1 MTRSNSLK
9 KLVSIGAALLLAVGG
24 SLVAAEPASAG
35 VIPTPQTGGMGG
47 GPLFYAAPGTYSEG
61 DTVVVGT
68 GSWNT
73 GMATLTSATHEWF
86 KCTSATASTS
96 DSSVCTPINGGAPVN
111 AATYQGSLLTTTYV
125 IQQSDIGYWLR
136 VKVTAVATVVAGDG
150 GTSVPV
156 TITTTNA
163 VVAAPVATFNANG
176 GTSGSITSLTGNV
189 IWLPSIQHGGSQSLP
204 TRANCFFGGWSS
216 SASSITPENTNSAT
230 ALMTSKTYY
239 AIWSGSCLTVAPP
252 VTTSTTVV
260 APVAESA
267 KPLPTWAAP
276 ILKQVPNLSKTLT
289 TEGGKVGLSDGDYSS
304 LKSVTIGGKSV
315 AFSIDAKGDVSIPV
329 PAGKGGTSAD
339 LVVTFA
345 GGSMVIQDG
354 IKYVTPTD
362 VATVPES
369 GLAGFAKK
377 SAKLGSAL
385 TAAILYAAQVD
396 HKANAIQCS
405 GYASSKADI
414 ALATARAT
422 AACAV
427 ATGAYDTLTKSNVV
441 VVVNKA
447 KAKTSPVGIKVY
459 H

>member
-1 MTRSNSLK
+1 MTRSNSIK

-24 SLVAAEPASAG
+24 SLVSAQPAQALPVVDNT
-35 VIPTPQTGGMGG
+35 VIPQFFGASSIAGEAQEFQSGLWSENPTSYVFDLYKCAANNTAISSCTFLSTRSRTSQGSVFFTP
-47 GPLFYAAPGTYSEG
+47 
-61 DTVVVGT
+61 
-68 GSWNT
+68 
-73 GMATLTSATHEWF
+73 
-86 KCTSATASTS
+86 TAS
-96 DSSVCTPINGGAPVN
+96 
-111 AATYQGSLLTTTYV
+111 
-125 IQQSDIGYWLR
+125 
-136 VKVTAVATVVAGDG
+136 VAGFYLAVMMTVTSSS
-150 GTSVPV
+150 GTTVSPAYRNNNVIIVPK
-156 TITTTNA
+156 
-163 VVAAPVATFNANG
+163 VVTFNANG
-176 GTSGSITSLTGNV
+176 GTLGSVASLSGLSV
-189 IWLPSIQHGGSQSLP
+189 ALPTLGMSQQSTLP
-204 TRANCFFGGWSS
+204 TRSGCFFSGWSS
-216 SASSITPENTNSAT
+216 TTSAANMIQQANYTP
-230 ALMTSKTYY
+230 MTDVTLY
-239 AIWSGSCLTVAPP
+239 AIWAGANCASVSLTPSTP
-252 VTTSTTVV
+252 TTSTTTAVI
-260 APVAESA
+260 PESA

-276 ILKQVPNLSKTLT
+276 ILKQVPDLSKTLT

-304 LKSVTIGGKSV
+304 LKSVTIGGKAV

-362 VATVPES
+362 LATVPES

-427 ATGAYDTLTKSNVV
+427 ATGAYETLTKSNVV